1 LTYFAYNLL
10 LALLAP
16 LLAPYLLLRGRLKGQ
31 PWSSLLQRLG
41 ALPASFHQTGSNA
54 IWLHAVSVGEVASC
68 AELIKTLRRRF
79 PSAPIFVSTTTV
91 SGQDLAHERL
101 ASLVDGIFYAPLDLP
116 FAVRQV
122 LLALRPRLVI
132 VAETEIWPNL
142 FREAKRFGACLLLVN
157 ARISER
163 TLPRYR
169 LLRRF
174 FALVLANA
182 DLILAQSAQ
191 DKERLLQA
199 GAPVDRLRI
208 GGNLK
213 YDFEPADTPLHDD
226 LKRFLSQQLPGPVI
240 VAGST
245 REGEEAAVLEAFRE
259 VAARE
264 RRALLILAPR
274 HPPRWDEVAA
284 MLSSGQ
290 LPFVRRS
297 QLASAGNAAFSLPGI
312 LLLDTLGELSSLY
325 PLADVVFVGGSLNGW
340 GGHNVLEPALAGK
353 PVVVGPT
360 MQNFQAIADE
370 LLRREALV
378 QVESAQQLPGALL
391 SLLGNR
397 ETAAALGARGREA
410 AQAQRGATE
419 TAVQEAERLHGLA
432 TPCVPPRWIEYV
444 VLWLPARLWSA
455 GVRVREWCFRRGW
468 LQSRRLRTFTLC
480 VGNLTAGGAGKTPMV
495 LWLVEQ
501 LHGRGYQTAVL
512 MRGYRRVSPERKT
525 VAHPGSPISPLRS
538 GDEPQILL
546 RHFEEQGLA
555 VPVGI
560 GAERAAVGR
569 RIEEEQPLDA
579 VILDDGFQHFQLER
593 QFDLVLVDSTQ
604 SPGGDHPLPLGRLRE
619 PLSGIRRASAIVLTR
634 TEPGQSYEGLEQ
646 QLKRLNPAAPLFR
659 SRTRVLGAVEA
670 ATGADAAI
678 ESLRSRRALGFCGV
692 GNPQSF
698 WRSLEKE
705 GVQLVHRMRF
715 RDHHV
720 YAPLD
725 VRNIVLAARHEQAEI
740 LLTTEKD
747 LVNLWHAADSARS
760 LSTNLAATVAALF
773 HPLSIYW
780 IRIATEI
787 EKGDDL
793 IAFIEERMA
802 VSKASVRAASAPLAD
817 APYLAPSRNR

>member
-1 LTYFAYNLL
+1 
-10 LALLAP
+10 
-16 LLAPYLLLRGRLKGQ
+16 
-31 PWSSLLQRLG
+31 
-41 ALPASFHQTGSNA
+41 
-54 IWLHAVSVGEVASC
+54 
-68 AELIKTLRRRF
+68 
-79 PSAPIFVSTTTV
+79 
-91 SGQDLAHERL
+91 
-101 ASLVDGIFYAPLDLP
+101 
-116 FAVRQV
+116 
-122 LLALRPRLVI
+122 
-132 VAETEIWPNL
+132 
-142 FREAKRFGACLLLVN
+142 
-157 ARISER
+157 
-163 TLPRYR
+163 
-169 LLRRF
+169 
-174 FALVLANA
+174 
-182 DLILAQSAQ
+182 
-191 DKERLLQA
+191 
-199 GAPVDRLRI
+199 
-208 GGNLK
+208 
-213 YDFEPADTPLHDD
+213 
-226 LKRFLSQQLPGPVI
+226 
-240 VAGST
+240 
-245 REGEEAAVLEAFRE
+245 
-259 VAARE
+259 
-264 RRALLILAPR
+264 
-274 HPPRWDEVAA
+274 
-284 MLSSGQ
+284 
-290 LPFVRRS
+290 
-297 QLASAGNAAFSLPGI
+297 
-312 LLLDTLGELSSLY
+312 
-325 PLADVVFVGGSLNGW
+325 
-340 GGHNVLEPALAGK
+340 
-353 PVVVGPT
+353 
-360 MQNFQAIADE
+360 
-370 LLRREALV
+370 
-378 QVESAQQLPGALL
+378 
-391 SLLGNR
+391 
-397 ETAAALGARGREA
+397 
-410 AQAQRGATE
+410 
-419 TAVQEAERLHGLA
+419 
-432 TPCVPPRWIEYV
+432 
-444 VLWLPARLWSA
+444 
-455 GVRVREWCFRRGW
+455 
-468 LQSRRLRTFTLC
+468 

-501 LHGRGYQTAVL
+501 LHRRGYQTAVL

-538 GDEPQILL
+538 GDEAQILL

-560 GAERAAVGR
+560 GAGRAAVGR

-579 VILDDGFQHFQLER
+579 VVLDDGFQHFQLER

-634 TEPGQSYEGLEQ
+634 TDPGQSYEGLEQ

-698 WRSLEKE
+698 WRCLEQE

-787 EKGDDL
+787 EKGEDL

-817 APYLAPSRNR
+817 APYLASSRNR

>member
-1 LTYFAYNLL
+1 LTYFAYNIL

-16 LLAPYLLLRGRLKGQ
+16 LLVPYLLLRGRLKGQ
-31 PWSSLLQRLG
+31 AWSSLSQRLG
-41 ALPASFHQTGSNA
+41 TLPVSFHQTGSNA

-68 AELIKTLRRRF
+68 AELIRTLRRRF
-79 PSAPIFVSTTTV
+79 PKCPIFVSTTTV
-91 SGQDLAHERL
+91 SGQKLARERL
-101 ASLVDGIFYAPLDLP
+101 AGVVDGIFHAPIDLP
-116 FAVRQV
+116 FAVRRV
-122 LLALRPRLVI
+122 LFALRPRLVI

-142 FREAKRFGACLLLVN
+142 FREVKRFGASLLLLN
-157 ARISER
+157 ARISDR

-169 LLRRF
+169 NLRF
-174 FALVLANA
+174 FFAPVLANA

-191 DKERLLQA
+191 DQERLLQA
-199 GAPVDRLRI
+199 GAPADRLRI

-213 YDFEPADTPLHDD
+213 YDFDPADAPLHDD
-226 LKRFLSQQLPGPVI
+226 LKTFLSRHPAASVI

-245 REGEEAAVLEAFRE
+245 REGEEAPVLEAFRE
-259 VAARE
+259 VASRQP
-264 RRALLILAPR
+264 RALLVLAPR
-274 HPPRWDEVAA
+274 HPSRWDEVAG
-284 MLSSGQ
+284 MLSAGG

-297 QLASAGNAAFSLPGI
+297 ELASDASAAFSLPGV
-312 LLLDTLGELSSLY
+312 LLLDTLGELASLY

-378 QVESAQQLPGALL
+378 QVESAHQLPAALL
-391 SLLGNR
+391 SLLGDR
-397 ETAAALGARGREA
+397 ETSAAIGSRGREA

-419 TAVQEAERLHGLA
+419 TAAREAQRLHGLA
-432 TPCVPPRWIEYV
+432 TPCVPPQWFEYAA
-444 VLWLPARLWSA
+444 LWLPMLLWSA
-455 GVRVREWCFRRGW
+455 MVRARAWCFQHGW

-501 LHGRGYQTAVL
+501 LHKRGYQTTVL
-512 MRGYRRVSPERKT
+512 LRGYRRVSPESQT
-525 VAHPGSPISPLRS
+525 VARPGLPISPLRS
-538 GDEPQILL
+538 GDEAQVLL

-560 GAERAAVGR
+560 GAERAAVGN

-579 VILDDGFQHFQLER
+579 VILDDGFQHLQLKR

-604 SPGGDHPLPLGRLRE
+604 SPGGDHLLPLGRLRE
-619 PLSGIRRASAIVLTR
+619 PVSGIRRASAIVLTR

-646 QLKRLNPAAPLFR
+646 QLKRLNPGAPLFR
-659 SRTRVLGAVEA
+659 SRTRLLGAVEA
-670 ATGADAAI
+670 ATSADATI
-678 ESLRSRRALGFCGV
+678 DSLRLRRALGFCGV

-698 WRSLEKE
+698 WRGLEQE

-715 RDHHV
+715 RDHHI

-760 LSTNLAATVAALF
+760 VSTNLGATVAELF
-773 HPLSIYW
+773 HPLLIYW

-787 EKGDDL
+787 EKGEDL
-793 IAFIEERMA
+793 VAFIEERMA
-802 VSKASVRAASAPLAD
+802 VSKAPVSAASAPLAD
-817 APYLAPSRNR
+817 AQYLTPSRNP